1 MVDCLSLEHMT
12 EQNQETPLGK
22 VISSEREFFVKD
34 IIRKSRV
41 LTILSEQPLLE
52 LDHLIGQSYYA

>member
-1 MVDCLSLEHMT
+1 MN
-12 EQNQETPLGK
+12 EQNQDAPLGK

-41 LTILSEQPLLE
+41 LTILSEQPLLK

>member
-1 MVDCLSLEHMT
+1 MT
-12 EQNQETPLGK
+12 EQNQDAPLGK

-41 LTILSEQPLLE
+41 LTILSEQPLLK
-52 LDHLIGQSYYA
+52 LDHLIGQSYYARI

>member
-1 MVDCLSLEHMT
+1 MN
-12 EQNQETPLGK
+12 EQNQDAPLGK
-22 VISSEREFFVKD
+22 VISSEREFFDKD